1 MKLETIRQMVAIQL
15 DAFCSKLNAMTG
27 PKKIPVIT
35 PRIIPTMH
43 SDDPSLMPNKLEKNG
58 ANMASATA
66 QIPLKIMKK
75 SIVSIHPK

>member
-1 MKLETIRQMVAIQL
+1 MKLEMIRQIVAIQL
-15 DAFCSKLNAMTG
+15 DAFCSKLNAITG

-43 SDDPSLMPNKLEKNG
+43 SDDPSLIPNKLEKSG

-75 SIVSIHPK
+75 SIDSKII